1 MITRGRWALSRVH
14 DQLPDGLLLVV
25 EHADWSLFALDC
37 RRGQSARR
45 CCRVGPRW
53 RLRWR
58 CAHPVRSTTARVG
71 EDCGTAVFVVIRQV
85 RKDEVS
91 VDLSGS
97 VVVVDVV
104 ESAGEMRS
112 FSRLCLLLSTYACG
126 QRDVLRESRD
136 RP

>member
-1 MITRGRWALSRVH
+1 M
-14 DQLPDGLLLVV
+14 
-25 EHADWSLFALDC
+25 
-37 RRGQSARR
+37 
-45 CCRVGPRW
+45 
-53 RLRWR
+53 
-58 CAHPVRSTTARVG
+58 G